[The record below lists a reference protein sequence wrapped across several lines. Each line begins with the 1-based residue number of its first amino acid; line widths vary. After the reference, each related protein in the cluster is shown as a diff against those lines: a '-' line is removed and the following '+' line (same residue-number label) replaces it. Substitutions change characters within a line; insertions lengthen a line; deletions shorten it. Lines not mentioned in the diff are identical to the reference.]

1 MAESIKVA
9 VRVRPFNTREQ
20 ERGAKLVIDM
30 QGNQTIINHP
40 KGEAEP
46 KKFHFDYSYWS
57 HDGYKEDDEGYMH
70 PEDPRYC
77 DQKRVFK
84 DLGEGVLT
92 NAWAGYNCSL
102 FAYGQTGAGKSYSI
116 VGYGVNK
123 GVIPV
128 VCQRLFSKI
137 EEKVAAK
144 PQDEYEV
151 TLAMIEIYN
160 EQVRD
165 LLNPATLKIKG
176 GLKIREHPKKGFYV
190 DKLTSHKVGS
200 YESIEIKMDNGTKNR
215 TVASTA
221 MNATSSRA
229 HTIVALTFVQKTKEE
244 GQQAMTKTSVINL
257 VDLAGSE
264 RAASTGAAGDRLK
277 EGAAINQSLST
288 LGNVIAAL
296 ADVAAEGKPPG
307 KSKVIV
313 PFRDSSLTKLLKNAL
328 GGNSKTVMMA
338 AVSPADI
345 NYDESLSTLKF
356 ADRVKR
362 IKTVAEVNE
371 SPTEKLIRELRE
383 ENQKL
388 MKMLGG
394 QGIPSALTTDSSTNV
409 TGTGE
414 VSEEEKERMRKEIE
428 DELKAQMLENQKA
441 LEDSSKSA
449 AEKLAEMEKAMEE
462 ERMKRQADDEKRKK
476 KPYLWNL
483 NEDPALSG
491 IVCHVIER
499 TKVLVGKGE
508 KCQVKLTGLSIMD
521 EHALIEVDKHA
532 IFITARMNAKITL
545 NGEKI
550 EAKTELHHNDRVLFS
565 AGHVYVVHHP
575 YQFKKAAKEGTTFS
589 PITWDVV
596 QTEIA
601 EHSGFDVSK
610 KGKTEEEILLQEDLI
625 SVMPMVNEANAISE
639 ELDKKKT
646 FEIALVSPQARG
658 MSKGRTEVMVKIVD
672 LIHGN
677 SWLWDRNKFIN
688 RKYKMLEMYQ
698 NHVDGDADW
707 DLPQDIDP
715 FYETVASHVLIGQAQ
730 IHLKCL
736 AYQIGFDES
745 VIITDYQAQERG
757 YLQVQIVPLKED
769 ETPIED
775 EDDDYFV
782 EEPSELV
789 GKSMKYRFNIVGAK
803 GLPSKMSND
812 VYCEFKLYLE
822 DSPNETEH
830 VTSKNPDWNWSKVF
844 THAPV
849 TDQLLEYLNDEPL
862 IVKVWGKQRIENV
875 SSAQKLTTK
884 ELKSLNEKEKIA
896 TYMKKVTAGQG
907 GSGGELDLAAALK
920 KVEHMLLMVN
930 EIKKLSDD
938 AKAKKQSTVEVSAI
952 DAILTPERMKLEDV
966 SKVIEEEKKNP
977 NSQVCCIS

>member
-20 ERGAKLVIDM
+20 ERGAKLVVDM
-30 QGNQTIINHP
+30 QGNQTIISHP
-40 KGEAEP
+40 RGEVAP
-46 KKFHFDYSYWS
+46 KKFSFDYSYWS
-57 HDGYKEDDEGYMH
+57 HSGYREDDEGYMH
-70 PEDPRYC
+70 PEDTRYC
-77 DQKRVFK
+77 DQARVFK
-84 DLGEGVLT
+84 DLGEGVLS

-102 FAYGQTGAGKSYSI
+102 FAYGQTGSGKSYSI
-116 VGYGVNK
+116 VGYGANK

-128 VCQRLFSKI
+128 VCQKLFSKI
-137 EEKVAAK
+137 EEKIAAK
-144 PQDEYEV
+144 PKDEYEV

-165 LLNPATLKIKG
+165 LLNPATMKIKG

-200 YESIEIKMDNGTKNR
+200 YENIEMKMDNGTKNR

-229 HTIVALTFVQKTKEE
+229 HTIVAITFVQKTKEE

-296 ADVAAEGKPPG
+296 ADVAIEGKPPG
-307 KSKVIV
+307 KSKIIV

-362 IKTVAEVNE
+362 IKTVAQVNE

-383 ENQKL
+383 ENAKL

-394 QGIPSALTTDSSTNV
+394 QGVPAVDLTGQSTNIS
-409 TGTGE
+409 GE
-414 VSEEEKERMRKEIE
+414 ISEEEKEKMRREIE
-428 DELKAQMLENQKA
+428 DELKAQMLQNQKE
-441 LEDSSKSA
+441 LDDSSKSA
-449 AEKLAEMEKAMEE
+449 SEKLAEMEKAMEE
-462 ERMKRQADDEKRKK
+462 ERKKRQLDEEKRQK
-476 KPYLWNL
+476 KPYIWNL

-491 IVCHVIER
+491 IVSHVIER
-499 TKVLVGKGE
+499 TKVLIGKGE
-508 KCQVKLTGLSIMD
+508 KCQIKLQGLSIMD
-521 EHALIEVDKHA
+521 EHALIEVEKQCLY
-532 IFITARMNAKITL
+532 ITARENAKVTL
-545 NGEKI
+545 NGDLL
-550 EAKTELHHNDRVLFS
+550 ATKTELHHNDRILFS

-575 YQFKKAAKEGTTFS
+575 YQFKKAAKEGKAFT
-589 PITWDVV
+589 PVTWDVV
-596 QTEIA
+596 QTEVA
-601 EHSGFDVSK
+601 EKSGFDVDK
-610 KGKTEEEILLQEDLI
+610 KGKTEEELLLQEDLI
-625 SVMPMVNEANAISE
+625 SLMPMVNEANAISL
-639 ELDKKKT
+639 ELDKKKL
-646 FEIALVSPQARG
+646 FDIALVSPQARG
-658 MSKGRTEVMVKIVD
+658 LSKGRTEVKVKISD
-672 LIHGN
+672 LIHNN

-698 NHVDGDADW
+698 NYVDGDPDW
-707 DLPQDIDP
+707 DLPEDIDP

-736 AYQIGFDES
+736 AYQIGFEES

-757 YLQVQIVPLKED
+757 YLQVEIVPLKQD
-769 ETPIED
+769 ETPIGD
-775 EDDDYFV
+775 DDDDYFV
-782 EEPSELV
+782 EEPAELI
-789 GKSMKYRFNIVGAK
+789 GKNMKYRFKIVGAK
-803 GLPSKMSND
+803 GLPPKMCND

-822 DSPNETEH
+822 DSSNETDH
-830 VTSKNPDWNWSKVF
+830 ITSKNPDWNWSKVF
-844 THAPV
+844 YHSPV
-849 TDQLLEYLNDEPL
+849 TEQLLEYLNEEAL
-862 IVKVWGKQRIENV
+862 IVRVWGKQRLENV
-875 SSAQKLTTK
+875 SGAPHLTTR
-884 ELKSLNEKEKIA
+884 ELKSRNEKEKLA
-896 TYMKKVTAGQG
+896 SYMKKMTVSPQAAS
-907 GSGGELDLAAALK
+907 GSVDLAAALRQ
-920 KVEHMLLMVN
+920 VEVMLQMVN
-930 EIKKLSDD
+930 EVKKLTDD
-938 AKAKKQSTVEVSAI
+938 AKKSGKNAVDVSAI
-952 DAILTPERMKLEDV
+952 DAILTPEKMQLSDV
-966 SKVIEEEKKNP
+966 GQVIQDEKENP
-977 NSQVCCIS
+977 NSQICSIC

>member
-1 MAESIKVA
+1 MAETIKVA
-9 VRVRPFNTREQ
+9 VRVRPFNMREQ

-30 QGNQTIINHP
+30 QGSQTIINHP
-40 KGEAEP
+40 KGNVEP

-57 HDGYKEDDEGYMH
+57 HDGYKEDAEGYMH
-70 PEDPRYC
+70 PDDDRYC
-77 DQKRVFK
+77 DQARVFK
-84 DLGEGVLT
+84 DLGEGVLF

-102 FAYGQTGAGKSYSI
+102 FAYGQTGSGKSYSI
-116 VGYGVNK
+116 VGYGANK

-151 TLAMIEIYN
+151 NLAMIEIYN

-165 LLNPATLKIKG
+165 LLNPASLKLKG

-190 DKLTSHKVGS
+190 DKLTTHAVGS
-200 YESIEIKMDNGTKNR
+200 YENIEMKMDNGTKNR
-215 TVASTA
+215 TVAATA

-264 RAASTGAAGDRLK
+264 RAASTAATGDRLK

-296 ADVAAEGKPPG
+296 ADVAAEGKAPG

-383 ENQKL
+383 ENAKL
-388 MKMLGG
+388 MHMLGG
-394 QGIPSALTTDSSTNV
+394 SGIPDVAMIAEAST
-409 TGTGE
+409 E
-414 VSEEEKERMRKEIE
+414 VSEEEKEKMRKEIE
-428 DELKAQMLENQKA
+428 DELRAQMMQNHME
-441 LEDSSKSA
+441 LEDSEKSA
-449 AEKLAEMEKAMEE
+449 SQKLQEMEKAMEE
-462 ERMKRQADDEKRKK
+462 ERKKKQSDTEKRHK

-491 IVCHVIER
+491 VVCHLIER
-499 TKVLVGKGE
+499 TKVLIGKGE
-508 KCQVKLTGLSIMD
+508 KCQVRLQGLSIMD
-521 EHALIEVDKHA
+521 EHALIEVDKQL
-532 IFITARMNAKITL
+532 IYITVRENAKVTL
-545 NGEKI
+545 NGDPLTTR
-550 EAKTELHHNDRVLFS
+550 TELHHNDRILFS

-575 YQFKKAAKEGTTFS
+575 YQFKKANKAGKTFE
-589 PITWDVV
+589 PVTWDVV

-601 EHSGFDVSK
+601 EKSGFDVDR
-610 KGKTEEEILLQEDLI
+610 KGKSPEELLLQEDLI
-625 SVMPMVNEANAISE
+625 SLMPMVNEANAISV
-639 ELDKKKT
+639 ELDKKKL
-646 FEIALVSPQARG
+646 FEIVLVAPQARG
-658 MSKGRTEVMVKIVD
+658 LSKGRTEVMVKISD
-672 LIHGN
+672 LIHNN

-698 NHVDGDADW
+698 GYVDEDADW

-736 AYQIGFDES
+736 TYLIGFEES

-757 YLQVQIVPLKED
+757 YLQVNIVPLKQD

-775 EDDDYFV
+775 DDDDYFV
-782 EEPSELV
+782 EEPNELI
-789 GKSMKYRFNIVGAK
+789 GKNMKYKFIIVGAK
-803 GLPSKMSND
+803 GLPQKISND

-822 DSPNETEH
+822 DSPNETDH
-830 VTSKNPDWNWSKVF
+830 INSKNPDWNWSKVF
-844 THAPV
+844 SHSPV
-849 TDQLLEYLNDEPL
+849 TEQLLEYLNEEVL
-862 IVKVWGKQRIENV
+862 IVKVWGKQRLEDDSKVN
-875 SSAQKLTTK
+875 KLTTK
-884 ELKSLNEKEKIA
+884 ELKSLNEKEKL
-896 TYMKKVTAGQG
+896 TSYMKKMEGAGGGFDMATTVRKIELMHQMVT
-907 GSGGELDLAAALK
+907 
-920 KVEHMLLMVN
+920 
-930 EIKKLSDD
+930 EIKKVTDD
-938 AKAKKQSTVEVSAI
+938 AKKDGKTTVDVAAI
-952 DAILTPERMKLEDV
+952 DAILTPERMKLNDV
-966 SKVIEEEKKNP
+966 SQMIQDEKKNP
-977 NSQVCCIS
+977 NSQLCCIS